1 MNYSN
6 EAEQVVKIVLDGSE
20 WVLKLTGAG
29 LEHLIPMISAA
40 LKGDKQTKGKARL
53 ETLIRSGKP
62 LKAFAVKDEQ
72 LELFTREAK
81 KYGVM
86 YTALKDEKGGSGWTD
101 VLAKVDDAGMINR
114 IFERFNLM
122 TADPEALTREIM
134 AERAAKAQDPVDRN
148 LEEVLQAKEAEGEK
162 RDPKE
167 MTETPSRSEN
177 SSGITATILSDISEE
192 ERRPSVKKEMKKIEA
207 ELKAEEDA
215 ARKPLPKVNEH
226 RNVPKKKRIT
236 GKERA

>member
-20 WVLKLTGAG
+20 WALKLTGSG

-40 LKGDKQTKGKARL
+40 LRGEKQTKGKARL

-72 LELFTREAK
+72 LELFTKEAK

-114 IFERFNLM
+114 IFERFKLM
-122 TADPEALTREIM
+122 TADPEALEREILKEK
-134 AERAAKAQDPVDRN
+134 AEKTKDPVDRN
-148 LEEVLQAKEAEGEK
+148 LEEVLSAKEKNAQ
-162 RDPKE
+162 DPKDGAQRSRQSE
-167 MTETPSRSEN
+167 SSFGRTETIPSVP
-177 SSGITATILSDISEE
+177 SEE
-192 ERRPSVKKEMKKIEA
+192 ERRPSVKAEMKKIEA
-207 ELKAEEDA
+207 AKKAEESMP
-215 ARKPLPKVNEH
+215 RKQPIKSNAH
-226 RNVPKKKRIT
+226 INVPKKKRKA